1 MAVQIGQAVGMKT
14 DIIVRSEDRARL
26 ERLVGDRNTPAKV
39 VWRARIVLASADG
52 NTVRAV
58 ARLTGKSKPCVWR
71 WQARF
76 AEEGVEG
83 LLRDKTRPPGRKP
96 LPQSVKL
103 KVFKMTANETPPNA
117 RQRGPRPVTAPH
129 HQRREPSVG
138 VGTLATTAQ

>member
-1 MAVQIGQAVGMKT
+1 MKT
-14 DIIVRSEDRARL
+14 DIIVTSEDRARL
-26 ERLVGDRNTPAKV
+26 ERVVGDRNTPAKV

-52 NTVRAV
+52 NTVKAV

-103 KVFKMTANETPPNA
+103 KVS
-117 RQRGPRPVTAPH
+117 R
-129 HQRREPSVG
+129 
-138 VGTLATTAQ
+138 